1 MIRSVHLRQFLSS
14 ITIFMLVWCQTSAV
28 AQASLIAP
36 TTPAVEVAVTAP
48 CHQTTTDIGSDT
60 TQQTDCQTRCQSHN
74 AWFETANIHLPAID
88 DLPLAMVCIT
98 LVTPVVICTAPND
111 QTAER
116 AAPPPLILVY
126 GRLLI

>member
-1 MIRSVHLRQFLSS
+1 MIRSAFFRRFVSS

-28 AQASLIAP
+28 SQAGVIAMTAP
-36 TTPAVEVAVTAP
+36 SAEIAAMAP
-48 CHQTTTDIGSDT
+48 CHQTAADSHSDT

-74 AWFETANIHLPAID
+74 AWFEAAKIHLPAID
-88 DLPLAMVCIT
+88 DLPLAVISIT
-98 LVTPVVICTAPND
+98 LFAPATTCATPND